1 MKKSDTELYNT
12 YLRKRSELE
21 AKGYNLTELM
31 TKEQY
36 SEIYH
41 LAKLK
46 GMPNIAREVVK
57 NERVISYNQARAFR
71 KSIRESNMNVFQKL
85 KRAESKAEIKRL
97 RRRAQEMEYLKN
109 ASIRDILQYHVK
121 FNPDEEVRYKLKNK
135 YTGKTYKGTYKMTE
149 RKALYMRLKEY
160 DIDTK
165 SVFGY

>member
-21 AKGYNLTELM
+21 EKGYRLTELM
-31 TKEQY
+31 SKEQY

-57 NERVISYNQARAFR
+57 NERLISYNQARGLR
-71 KSIRESNMNVFQKL
+71 KSIRESSMNVFQKL
-85 KRAESKAEIKRL
+85 KSTKSKAEIKRL

-109 ASIRDILQYHVK
+109 ASIKEILQYTVK
-121 FNPDEEVRYKLKNK
+121 FNPDEEIRYKLKNK

-149 RKALYMRLKEY
+149 KKALYMRLKEY
-160 DIDTK
+160 GIATE